1 MVTHY
6 PIYIKEKVQK
16 INLIVYNLED
26 KAVLVGPRALI
37 AMVNGHIFAQLH
49 MWKSPE
55 KAPSFTTKYRLQ
67 NLSLFRET
75 FANKGWNLSISR
87 KVFFARDR
95 AGLPWT
101 DTTTSHVIEDMGV
114 TTPPRTQVQ

>member
-37 AMVNGHIFAQLH
+37 AMVNGHIFALLNYIC
-49 MWKSPE
+49 E
-55 KAPSFTTKYRLQ
+55 KVQKRHHLLLLNIGFRIFRSFAK
-67 NLSLFRET
+67 LSRKKAEISRFRE
-75 FANKGWNLSISR
+75 S
-87 KVFFARDR
+87 FFLREI
-95 AGLPWT
+95 GL
-101 DTTTSHVIEDMGV
+101 V
-114 TTPPRTQVQ
+114 